1 MKIGL
6 MAGTGMDHLTPDRE
20 WSQVTTPFGTASIAT
35 VTIGGMDVL
44 LVQRHGPGCNV
55 PAHLVNCRA
64 NMWAMHQ
71 AGVTKILATAAVGS
85 LREDLVPGDL
95 AVLADFIDFTHRN
108 DATIYVSPGDRV
120 VHTDVTSAYCPAL
133 SASIEQ
139 SAANA
144 GISLARQVVYLC
156 VNGPRYE
163 TPAEIRMF
171 AQWGADVVG
180 MTGVPEVVLAREL
193 DICYASLAIVTN
205 YAAGISKSAISHD
218 EVVHTVAARHQDIQ
232 VILEST
238 IAQLSETGNAY
249 SLD

>member
-6 MAGTGMDHLTPDRE
+6 IAGTGMDHLTPERE
-20 WSQVTTPFGTASIAT
+20 WSEVSTPFGHASTAT
-35 VTIGGMDVL
+35 VTLGGKDVL
-44 LVQRHGPGCNV
+44 LVQRHGPGRNV
-55 PAHLVNCRA
+55 PPHLVNCRA

-71 AGVTKILATAAVGS
+71 AGVKKIFATAAVGS
-85 LREDLVPGDL
+85 LREGLKPGDL

-120 VHTDVTSAYCPAL
+120 VHTDVTSAYCPIL

-139 SAANA
+139 SAAAA
-144 GISLARQVVYLC
+144 GIALARQVVYLC
-156 VNGPRYE
+156 VDGPRYE

-171 AQWGADVVG
+171 AQWGADVIG

-193 DICYASLAIVTN
+193 EMNYASLAIVTN
-205 YAAGISKSAISHD
+205 YAAGISKHPINHD
-218 EVVHTVAARHQDIQ
+218 EMFETVASRRQDIGR
-232 VILEST
+232 ILEST
-238 IAQLSETGNAY
+238 IAQLSETGNSN